1 MNNPFD
7 APLSLSQQLE
17 LRAIPVRAAEMTDDE
32 IKAALLLTARLL
44 FERDNEIRQLLKE
57 VPW

>member
-1 MNNPFD
+1 MIDNPFH

-44 FERDNEIRQLLKE
+44 LERDNEIRQLMREL
-57 VPW
+57 